1 MQLAKIKSIKKLNKK
16 FDRYDLT
23 INKTN
28 NFFANGILIHNT
40 SCRIA
45 NAYVNENM
53 GLVKKVLYNFGL
65 YEQKKAN
72 KHLVGTRRVII
83 ERTESGGYYGSH
95 DMYLEVGEQLQGK
108 LNPGEAIYGEI
119 VGWIDE
125 ERPLF
130 NRGGVIFKYGCI
142 EGTRD
147 FYVYNIKWTLP
158 NGESIDLPWHK
169 VKARCEELGLKHV
182 PEVEHNM
189 IDQHQDKFEWISS
202 FIYGGDPDILQ
213 EIVYPLAEGPDL
225 IDPSHIREGVVVRV
239 DHNGGTKFLKAKSEK
254 YLTLEDRFKSDNK
267 IDIEES
273 N

>member
-182 PEVEHNM
+182 PEIEHN
-189 IDQHQDKFEWISS
+189 WTGS
-202 FIYGGDPDILQ
+202 FIYGGIADILQ
-213 EIVYPLAEGPDL
+213 NIVYPLAEGPDL

-239 DHNGGTKFLKAKSEK
+239 DYNGTTKFLKCKSATYYE
-254 YLTLEDRFKSDNK
+254 LESKHKESGE
-267 IDIEES
+267 IDIEEAA
-273 N
+273 